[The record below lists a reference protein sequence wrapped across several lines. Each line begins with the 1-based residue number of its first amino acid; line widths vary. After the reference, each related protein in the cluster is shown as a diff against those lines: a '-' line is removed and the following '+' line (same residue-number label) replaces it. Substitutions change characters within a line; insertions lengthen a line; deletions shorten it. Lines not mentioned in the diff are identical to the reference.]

1 MTYDEEILKDDM
13 ADVNKYEFMVMRH
26 LSSGGPKFKT
36 RIMQELIE
44 EFPDDIEHGECL
56 IPGKQYSDDIDEAV
70 EQLRNDGCI
79 KATDKGLVLT
89 EYGRDLYDMFRLHPE
104 ADIDEGLADFIEKIE
119 DQADGMV

>member
-1 MTYDEEILKDDM
+1 MNLIDEMDLVYEM
-13 ADVNKYEFMVMRH
+13 GDVTLYEFMVLRH

-44 EFPDDIEHGECL
+44 EFPDDIEHGEYL

-70 EQLRNDGCI
+70 EQLRNDGRI

-89 EYGRDLYDMFRLHPE
+89 EYGRDLYSMFIIHPE
-104 ADIDEGLADFIEKIE
+104 AEVLEVVADFIENRLPE
-119 DQADGMV
+119 GP